1 MLCILIIIIALASTI
16 SVDAENEVAGGCVK
30 KGGTERR
37 INATSRFPMYSVM
50 KFPQALY
57 IPAFLVW
64 CYYPGLN
71 IYRHGNIKLV

>member
-1 MLCILIIIIALASTI
+1 M
-16 SVDAENEVAGGCVK
+16 DAQTEVVGAYVK
-30 KGGTERR
+30 KEGMACGV
-37 INATSRFPMYSVM
+37 NATSRFLMYSVM

-57 IPAFLVW
+57 VADFLVW